1 MFQEECWI
9 DLFMDIKEQIRVFL
23 SFSKKERTGIV
34 ILLIIAMLTWV
45 IPYFFAEDEIPEDA
59 LRFTPVELQE
69 KIVLLKERATYRRYA
84 DTSVRYPVYEK
95 EQYIKTKVPIQMVDI
110 NQADSVAW
118 ERLPGIG
125 EKLSSRIVRYRERLG
140 GFVSMG
146 QMKEVYGISD
156 SLIHFLQPQLVLKK
170 DFSPRKLK
178 INEADYSILRKH
190 PYITHTMAKI
200 LLSYRKQHGSI
211 ENEKTLMEINGLDP
225 AEMKKLLPYLNF
237 DQSIKSSS

>member
-1 MFQEECWI
+1 
-9 DLFMDIKEQIRVFL
+9 MDIKEQIRVFL

-118 ERLPGIG
+118 ERLPG
-125 EKLSSRIVRYRERLG
+125 
-140 GFVSMG
+140 MG

>member
-1 MFQEECWI
+1 
-9 DLFMDIKEQIRVFL
+9 MDIKEQIRVFL

-34 ILLIIAMLTWV
+34 ILLIIAMLTWM
-45 IPYFFAEDEIPEDA
+45 IPYFFAEDEIPEEA

-69 KIVLLKERATYRRYA
+69 KIVVLKERTSYRRYT
-84 DTSVRYPVYEK
+84 DTSVPYPTYEK
-95 EQYIKTKVPIQMVDI
+95 EHRIKNSGPIALLDI
-110 NQADSVAW
+110 NLADSTAW

-140 GFVSMG
+140 GFVAME

-156 SLIHFLQPQLVLKK
+156 SLIHFLQSKLVLKK

-178 INEADYSILRKH
+178 INEADYGILRKH
-190 PYITHTMAKI
+190 PYVSHTMAKI
-200 LLSYRKQHGSI
+200 LLSYRKQHGDI
-211 ENEKTLMEINGLDP
+211 DNEKMLMEINGLDLL
-225 AEMKKLLPYLNF
+225 EIKKLLPYLDF